1 MEALKHRWEAFRL
14 QDEAAARSLRGFSLG
29 ERTLAEVL
37 QARRIADTQYVQ
49 ALSQSLE
56 LFLLKTSLEIDLGMR
71 WFAM

>member
-1 MEALKHRWEAFRL
+1 
-14 QDEAAARSLRGFSLG
+14 LRGFSLG